1 MRRLVIVILALILIP
16 ASCYAVSVREFGFH
30 INLNRLGTLSTNT
43 GRWHASVEVYLQ
55 TELDSVWQVKSGLGF
70 NFAEMAPVV
79 SIGFSRSITDTM
91 LVEAD
96 LALKWI
102 PRYGIVGTIDT
113 GFRYYP
119 MISEQSQLILEMYPI
134 RWQVISVKHRYV
146 PIPQINLALT
156 VGAAML
162 LDQGGFFGEAVT
174 IEAYKIEDRRLPFSL
189 FVGNGWYLTAG
200 QLTTIF
206 GYRL

>member
-1 MRRLVIVILALILIP
+1 MSPVASIALLR
-16 ASCYAVSVREFGFH
+16 SFG
-30 INLNRLGTLSTNT
+30 
-43 GRWHASVEVYLQ
+43 
-55 TELDSVWQVKSGLGF
+55 DS
-70 NFAEMAPVV
+70 
-79 SIGFSRSITDTM
+79 M

-113 GFRYYP
+113 GFGYYP

-134 RWQVISVKHRYV
+134 RWQVISVEHRYI
-146 PIPQINLALT
+146 PIPQINLAMT

-162 LDQGGFFGEAVT
+162 LNQGGFFGGAVT
-174 IEAYKIEDRRLPFSL
+174 FEAYKVDDRRLPFSL
-189 FVGNGWYLTAG
+189 FVGNGWYFTAG
-200 QLTTIF
+200 QFTTRA